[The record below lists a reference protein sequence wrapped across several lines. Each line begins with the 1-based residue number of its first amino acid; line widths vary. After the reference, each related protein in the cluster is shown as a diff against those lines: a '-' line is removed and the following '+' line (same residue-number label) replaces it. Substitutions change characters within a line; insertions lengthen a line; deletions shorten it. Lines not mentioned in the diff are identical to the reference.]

1 MAVTLEQVM
10 RECNNYF
17 ERCRYFG
24 SIRVVDGKI
33 APDVGSPYVF
43 ISGGASLYG
52 VYSLVNGRLVD
63 AEDVSAYFTGT
74 LWFLYPPKGFTD
86 IAEEIAEFAT
96 KSPVGGFASE
106 SFGQY
111 SYSRATGSKGLLT
124 WQEAFSD
131 RLRPYRQMFTEVG

>member
-17 ERCRYFG
+17 ERCRYAG
-24 SIRVVDGKI
+24 AIRVADGKI
-33 APDVGSPYVF
+33 VPDVGAPCVY
-43 ISGGASLYG
+43 ISGSASLSG

-63 AEDVSAYFTGT
+63 VEDVTEDFNGT
-74 LWFLYPPKGFTD
+74 VWYLYPPKDFVD
-86 IAEEIAEFAT
+86 LVAEIGEFAT
-96 KSPVGGFASE
+96 KSPLGGFASE

-124 WQEAFSD
+124 WQEAFAD
-131 RLRPYRQMFTEVG
+131 RLRPYRRMYTEVG